1 MDDHGSLLI
10 SAIRRGDADAWEE
23 LIVRYERRLF
33 AFANSRLHNATTAED
48 VVQETFLGFLRS
60 LPNYDEATPLE
71 SYLFSIAAHKLTDV
85 LRKDGRRPRLIDGGS
100 ETSAGRMVSRQRAVS
115 SLMRSVE
122 RRQRESHIISETL
135 AQLIERWISRR
146 EFERLK
152 CLELLWA
159 RGWPNK
165 TVAERLN
172 ISEQQVANHKQA
184 VVVQLKEAIRRRLQD
199 PILPTE
205 LL

>member
-1 MDDHGSLLI
+1 MI

-23 LIVRYERRLF
+23 LIMRYERRLF
-33 AFANSRLHNATTAED
+33 AFAKSRLHDGAAAED

-85 LRKDGRRPRLIDGGS
+85 LRKEGRRPRLIDGGS
-100 ETSAGRMVSRQRAVS
+100 VTSVGRIVSPQRAVS

-159 RGWPNK
+159 RGWSNK

-172 ISEQQVANHKQA
+172 ISEQHVANHKQA
-184 VVVQLKEAIRRRLQD
+184 VVVQLKEAIRRRLQE
-199 PILPTE
+199 PVLPTE